1 MKCSVFALVARVR
14 ALRPCDSD
22 AAADRVTRVHA
33 CRCRTAFTCI
43 VERSHHE
50 ARNVSRSSRTRSA
63 VHLAPVFQPNAD
75 VGACGAALALN
86 PAACAP
92 PPPPAPAAPP
102 AAPALTAGRVLQ
114 AFQRI
119 PLPHLRSV
127 TQPDEKTL
135 VNFDTIFYVD
145 ADQFQRTLTLLG
157 RHVTLAITPSTF
169 TWHHGDGTTRRHE
182 RPGRAVPQQGRRP
195 PLPEGASHRRA
206 QRHDRVDRA
215 LPRRQRTVARRT
227 GIRVHD
233 RPRDRPPD
241 RRGGPGADRP
251 ALTALPN
258 PSWRFHGHARLGN
271 RQKT

>member
-1 MKCSVFALVARVR
+1 MLTSSLPTAQPMSCYTHASGAETFIQCMRPGVTARDPVTDSTTESSVSAQ
-14 ALRPCDSD
+14 P
-22 AAADRVTRVHA
+22 
-33 CRCRTAFTCI
+33 
-43 VERSHHE
+43 VEP
-50 ARNVSRSSRTRSA
+50 SA
-63 VHLAPVFQPNAD
+63 VFHPSAD
-75 VGACGAALALN
+75 IGACGAALALN

-92 PPPPAPAAPP
+92 PPPPPAAPA

-157 RHVTLAITPSTF
+157 RRVTLAITPSTF
-169 TWHHGDGTTRRHE
+169 TWHHGDGTTRRDQ
-182 RPGRAVPQQGRRP
+182 RPGRAVPQQGRRL
-195 PLPEGASHRRA
+195 PLPEGASHRRP

-215 LPRRQRTVARRT
+215 LPRRQRALAGRP
-227 GIRVHD
+227 GFRVHD
-233 RPRDRPPD
+233 RPGDRPPD
-241 RRGGPGADRP
+241 RRGDPGADRP

-258 PSWRFHGHARLGN
+258 PSWRFQGHARPGN

>member
-1 MKCSVFALVARVR
+1 MKNVGLALCVILATGTLVAPTAFADSCTSKATAQQDAFVSQLTCQPAQQSHHSQATDISFPSTPSLVPVFSPR
-14 ALRPCDSD
+14 ANIGACT
-22 AAADRVTRVHA
+22 AAATVD
-33 CRCRTAFTCI
+33 
-43 VERSHHE
+43 
-50 ARNVSRSSRTRSA
+50 
-63 VHLAPVFQPNAD
+63 
-75 VGACGAALALN
+75 

-169 TWHHGDGTTRRHE
+169 TWHHGDGTTAVTSA
-182 RPGRAVPQQGRRP
+182 PGAPYPSKDVV
-195 PLPEGASHRRA
+195 HRYQKA
-206 QRHDRVDRA
+206 H
-215 LPRRQRTVARRT
+215 RTVAHSVTIVWTARYRVGNGPWRDVPGSVSTT
-227 GIRVHD
+227 G
-233 RPRDRPPD
+233 
-241 RRGGPGADRP
+241 P
-251 ALTALPN
+251 ATDLRIAEAAPVLTGQ
-258 PSWRFHGHARLGN
+258 R
-271 RQKT
+271 

>member
-1 MKCSVFALVARVR
+1 MKRLGLALTLAILPSGIASTAVADGDASSCADAYCVHMQVSEVPRKP
-14 ALRPCDSD
+14 ATPTGESD
-22 AAADRVTRVHA
+22 AQAA
-33 CRCRTAFTCI
+33 I
-43 VERSHHE
+43 
-50 ARNVSRSSRTRSA
+50 
-63 VHLAPVFQPNAD
+63 HLTPVFQPNAD

-169 TWHHGDGTTRRHE
+169 TWHHGDGTNAVTSA
-182 RPGRAVPQQGRRP
+182 PGAPYPSKDVV
-195 PLPEGASHRRA
+195 HRYQKA
-206 QRHDRVDRA
+206 H
-215 LPRRQRTVARRT
+215 RTVAHSVTIVWTARYRVGNGPWRDVPGSVSTSGPATDLRIAEAAPVLT
-227 GIRVHD
+227 GQR
-233 RPRDRPPD
+233 
-241 RRGGPGADRP
+241 
-251 ALTALPN
+251 
-258 PSWRFHGHARLGN
+258 
-271 RQKT
+271 

>member
-1 MKCSVFALVARVR
+1 MTITCLFAESIAY
-14 ALRPCDSD
+14 
-22 AAADRVTRVHA
+22 ADHGRKPHISGEATHD
-33 CRCRTAFTCI
+33 AFTLFG
-43 VERSHHE
+43 EQGSSTFE
-50 ARNVSRSSRTRSA
+50 APKSEASGLVQP

-169 TWHHGDGTTRRHE
+169 TWHHGDGTTAVTSA
-182 RPGRAVPQQGRRP
+182 PGAPYPSKDVV
-195 PLPEGASHRRA
+195 HRYQKA
-206 QRHDRVDRA
+206 H
-215 LPRRQRTVARRT
+215 RTVAHSVTIVWTARYRVGNGPWRDVPGSVSTT
-227 GIRVHD
+227 G
-233 RPRDRPPD
+233 
-241 RRGGPGADRP
+241 P
-251 ALTALPN
+251 ATDLRIAEAAPVLTGQ
-258 PSWRFHGHARLGN
+258 R
-271 RQKT
+271 

>member
-1 MKCSVFALVARVR
+1 MRFIARLMCIGLLSWLLVLAVP
-14 ALRPCDSD
+14 AQACDTD
-22 AAADRVTRVHA
+22 AAAAAD
-33 CRCRTAFTCI
+33 AFTSEVVCADGP
-43 VERSHHE
+43 SHHE
-50 ARNVSRSSRTRSA
+50 AGSA
-63 VHLAPVFQPNAD
+63 GQSNEQVVHLAPVFQPNAD

-169 TWHHGDGTTRRHE
+169 TWHHGDGTSAVTSA
-182 RPGRAVPQQGRRP
+182 PGAPYPSKDVV
-195 PLPEGASHRRA
+195 HRYQKA
-206 QRHDRVDRA
+206 H
-215 LPRRQRTVARRT
+215 RTVAHSVTIVWTARYRVGNGPWRDVPGSVSTT
-227 GIRVHD
+227 G
-233 RPRDRPPD
+233 
-241 RRGGPGADRP
+241 P
-251 ALTALPN
+251 ATALRIAEAAPVLTGQ
-258 PSWRFHGHARLGN
+258 R
-271 RQKT
+271 